1 MGKKQKLSIR
11 VGTRRAE
18 SVDWRPLAAAA
29 VRADQRNMKN
39 TKKEHNK
46 IYLST

>member
-1 MGKKQKLSIR
+1 VGKKQKLSIR

-29 VRADQRNMKN
+29 RADQRSMKN
-39 TKKEHNK
+39 TKKKTTNYHR
-46 IYLST
+46 T